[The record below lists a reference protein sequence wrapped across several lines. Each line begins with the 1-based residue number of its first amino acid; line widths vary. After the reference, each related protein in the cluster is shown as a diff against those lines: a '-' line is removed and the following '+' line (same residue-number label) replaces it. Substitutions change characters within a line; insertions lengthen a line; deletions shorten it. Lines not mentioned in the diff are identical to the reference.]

1 VIEDTVVPKFPEQSK
16 YLLETHR
23 GLEAKAWTM
32 CGEFLTPSQI
42 AEFHD
47 VLDEW
52 RRQNPRLTSSVALIH
67 FLDFAKQIGRPK
79 PGEEARSGGL
89 FAMLGFDPL
98 AGLDPAVQ
106 QIEQTR
112 QLAERTIYYMQRLPY
127 IVNLQ
132 IDRVSNDMLS
142 RPETR
147 SVLRDADTVSDA
159 LRRYADV
166 AAALPGQI
174 TAEREALIRQLSGEM
189 LNQQESLRPLLVE
202 LRSTLDA
209 GSQTAQSLDAAI
221 RSVDQLMARFPKKA
235 PGSGAA
241 GEPGKPFDIN
251 EYSAAAAEFARTA
264 GALQQLVAT
273 LDAQGPAL
281 GSTVDAAVSRSKS
294 LINFLFL
301 RAAALIV
308 LLVAAVLGAAL
319 IYRRVA
325 RAPARDGQLA

>member
-1 VIEDTVVPKFPEQSK
+1 
-16 YLLETHR
+16 
-23 GLEAKAWTM
+23 M

-52 RRQNPRLTSSVALIH
+52 RRQNPRLTSAVALIH

-79 PGEEARSGGL
+79 PGEEARAGGL
-89 FAMLGFDPL
+89 FAMLGIDPL

-147 SVLRDADTVSDA
+147 AVLRNAETISDS
-159 LRRYADV
+159 LKRYADV
-166 AAALPGQI
+166 ATALPGQI

-221 RSVDQLMARFPKKA
+221 RSVDQLMARFPQKP

-241 GEPGKPFDIN
+241 AEPGKPFDIT

-264 GALQQLVAT
+264 NELRQLVAT
-273 LDAQGPAL
+273 LDAQAPAL
-281 GSTVDAAVSRSKS
+281 KGTVDNAVSRSKS

-319 IYRRVA
+319 IYRRVV
-325 RAPARDGQLA
+325 RAPARGAQTA